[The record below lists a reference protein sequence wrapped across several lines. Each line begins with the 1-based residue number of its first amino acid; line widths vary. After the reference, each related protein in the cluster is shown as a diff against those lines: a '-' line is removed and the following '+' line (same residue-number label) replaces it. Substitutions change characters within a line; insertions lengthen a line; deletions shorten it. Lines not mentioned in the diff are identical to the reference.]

1 MEIKEIPALR
11 SPIMLIAFSGWND
24 AGEAATGAIT
34 HLLATYSHRVIAEV
48 DSEEFYDFQ
57 VNRPH
62 VFLDASQSRSISW
75 PGTLIYGVFT
85 PEFERDLIIVKGV
98 EPSMRWKTF
107 ARDLLDLGDDLEIS
121 MLLSLGALLADAP
134 HTRPISI
141 MGNAPRKDIAERYGF
156 SVSNY
161 GGPTGILG
169 AIQDGA
175 VKRGVDSISLWASI
189 PHYASASPS
198 PKASLALINALED
211 LLEVSIPQGDLP
223 EDARAWE
230 LGVDEL
236 AQEDSEVGEYVK
248 ALEQSQDAAELPE
261 ASGEA
266 IAKEF
271 ERYLRRRG
279 TE

>member
-1 MEIKEIPALR
+1 VEIKEIPALR

-34 HLLATYSHRVIAEV
+34 HLLSTYSHRVIAEV
-48 DSEEFYDFQ
+48 DSEDFYDFQ

-75 PGTLIYGVFT
+75 PGTLVYGVFT

-98 EPSMRWKTF
+98 EPSMRWKSF
-107 ARDLLDLGDDLEIS
+107 ARDLLDLGDDLEVS

-141 MGNAPRKDIAERYGF
+141 MGSAPRKDIAERYGF

-161 GGPTGILG
+161 QGPTGILG

-198 PKASLALINALED
+198 PKASLALINAVED

-279 TE
+279 SE